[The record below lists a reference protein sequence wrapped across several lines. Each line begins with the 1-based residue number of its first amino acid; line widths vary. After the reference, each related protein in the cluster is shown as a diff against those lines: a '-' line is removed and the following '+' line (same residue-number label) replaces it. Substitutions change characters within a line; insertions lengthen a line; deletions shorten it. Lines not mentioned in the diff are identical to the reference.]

1 MKYCLYF
8 HINKSNS
15 VIFYVG
21 IGNKKRPYSK
31 RSRSQFWKNI
41 VNKYDYLV
49 EVVQSDLKL
58 DEAFDLERYYIKL
71 FGRLD
76 TGSGSL
82 VNLTDGGEGS
92 DGYKHS
98 DETKAKIKEHWSKYR
113 GFDLPEDIEEYKREY
128 NKNYTREYR
137 KNEDVKEKCRESSRI
152 YYNNMSESGKEE
164 YSLKKKKYR
173 DNLPDEIKA
182 NNKEYHKN
190 YRDNLPD
197 EIKANNKEY
206 HKNYRKNI
214 TEEKKEENRRKNRER
229 MRKKRLSDKNNK
241 NEKLL

>member
-49 EVVQSDLKL
+49 EVVHSDLKL
-58 DEAFDLERYYIKL
+58 DEALDLERYYIKL

-128 NKNYTREYR
+128 NKNYIREYR

-152 YYNNMSESGKEE
+152 YYNNMSESEKEE
-164 YSLKKKKYR
+164 YSLKKKK
-173 DNLPDEIKA
+173 
-182 NNKEYHKN
+182 